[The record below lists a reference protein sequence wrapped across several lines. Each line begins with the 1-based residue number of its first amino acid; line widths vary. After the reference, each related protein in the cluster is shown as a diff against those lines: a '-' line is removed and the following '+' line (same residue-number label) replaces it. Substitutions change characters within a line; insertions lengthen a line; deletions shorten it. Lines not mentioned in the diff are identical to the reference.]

1 MAVYITYFIYSG
13 FNKGFECSDE
23 SYYNIVSHDALNKHA
38 FASNY
43 GAVNET
49 FTLSDADWVSMRIY
63 KWAFQLISLLVFC
76 FSLASYVFK
85 KMEVESVKVWLLILT
100 VFIAGWI
107 NYDYLPPGLSYNSWS
122 LNCTFLLCSAFLI
135 ESTSKRQKQAVLAG
149 LLHGSVFVILLSVK
163 FPNAIFALLLYLV
176 YKCFFW
182 RKYFA
187 SSLLSFLFAGLL
199 ICPLIFGSYINA
211 MKGIA
216 DVLTESYGVKHTG
229 LSVYAD
235 QFIDYLKNG
244 VGYLFIIIQA
254 SVLVLNIFL
263 PLNFT
268 RPITYLTIIYNF
280 VFLFFMGR
288 GNSYSVYNDYTF
300 FLVFFISAFLIY
312 RTEKKFDLD
321 LKFRP
326 SGKFILVVFLL
337 IPFLMAAGTNNSI
350 FYTAA
355 QFGAFYVALAGLM
368 LLKITKE
375 NGAITLAISG
385 LLFSFLLLTNIR
397 QGYLLT
403 PYRQTPLDEKNLPMI
418 FSQKLATVYE
428 SKERFVFFAELSAR
442 IKKCNPVGYPITSS
456 FSYVG
461 ASLLADLP
469 VLKCFW
475 LPDPGYGL
483 EKVRQHFQF
492 CRFPSF
498 NKMLIFSQKELNFPG
513 YKDLLSTAG
522 MNIDKDFSKC
532 DSVYCKYNQE
542 YVYLYLSKVNK

>member
-1 MAVYITYFIYSG
+1 MAVYITYLICNG

-23 SYYNIVSHDALNKHA
+23 SYYNIVSHDAMNKHA

-49 FTLSDADWVSMRIY
+49 FTPSAAGWVSMRSY
-63 KWAFQLISLLVFC
+63 KWAFQFISLLVFC
-76 FSLASYVFK
+76 LSLASYVFK
-85 KMEVESVKVWLLILT
+85 KMEVVTIKVWLLILT
-100 VFIAGWI
+100 VFTAGWI

-135 ESTSKRQKQAVLAG
+135 EASTKRQKQAVLSG
-149 LLHGSVFVILLSVK
+149 LLHGLVFVILLSVK

-182 RKYFA
+182 RKYMA

-216 DVLTESYGVKHTG
+216 DVLTESLGVKHTG

-235 QFIDYLKNG
+235 QLYDYIENG
-244 VGYLFIIIQA
+244 TGFLFLSIQLA
-254 SVLVLNIFL
+254 VLVLNNFL
-263 PLNFT
+263 PLKFI
-268 RPITYLTIIYNF
+268 RPIAYMAVIYNF
-280 VFLFFMGR
+280 VFLFSIGR
-288 GNSYSVYNDYTF
+288 GNSSSIYNDYTCF
-300 FLVFFISAFLIY
+300 IVFILSAFLIY
-312 RTEKKFDLD
+312 RTEKRFDHD
-321 LKFRP
+321 LEFRP
-326 SGKFILVVFLL
+326 SGKFILVAFLF

-350 FYTAA
+350 FYTAS
-355 QFGAFYVALAGLM
+355 QFGAIYVAGAGLM
-368 LLKITKE
+368 LLRISKE
-375 NGAITLAISG
+375 SGAITLAVSG
-385 LLFSFLLLTNIR
+385 SLFSFLLLSNIR

-403 PYRQTPLDEKNLPMI
+403 PYRLTPLVEKNLPLV
-418 FSQKLATVYE
+418 FSDQLSSVYE
-428 SKERFVFFAELSAR
+428 SSERFVFFAELRER
-442 IKKCNPVGYPITSS
+442 IKKCNPAGYPMASS

-483 EKVRQHFQF
+483 EKVSQHFQF
-492 CRFPSF
+492 CRFPSV

-513 YKDLLSTAG
+513 YKELLSSAG
-522 MNIDKDFSKC
+522 LDTDKNFTRC